1 MSAGRC
7 ATGRQGM
14 VAAAKAEASAA
25 GVAILRKG
33 GNAVD
38 AAVAAGFAIGV
49 LEPNASGLGGGGFLT
64 LRRADQGEA
73 VVIDFHSVAPA
84 RSTPGMFLE
93 AARGGPT
100 RPVTTL
106 GGLAAA
112 VPGET
117 AGLLL
122 ALERFGS
129 GRLSR
134 AEVMQPAIDWAE
146 RGIPVTPGLARI
158 IREEEARVRTTPAC
172 AALYLPGGAP
182 PAAGAALP
190 DPDLAATLRAIA
202 AGGPDVFYRGELAGR
217 IAAAAQA
224 AGGILDEA
232 DLAAYRPRLRTPV
245 TGTYRGWTVL
255 SAPPAS
261 SGGTHLVQLLNLLE
275 GFDLAGLGAGSAA
288 VLHLWA
294 EAHKLVFA
302 DRAAYL
308 ADPEFLEVPV
318 AGLAS
323 KAYARERAARIDPGR
338 AMPAAAPGDPF
349 RHRSGSTTHLS
360 VMDREGNL
368 AALTQTINDFFGCG
382 VAVPGTGI
390 VLNDDMDDFDPEP
403 GRPNSVAPG
412 KRPLSCM
419 TPTLVLDPGG
429 RPAMT
434 LGTPGGP
441 RIFGTVAQILSNLI
455 DHGMAVQEALD
466 APRMFQGAAGDLEL
480 EGRIPEPVR
489 DRLRRLG
496 HGLVVHGDWD
506 LFFGGAQAV
515 VADHARHLL
524 LGGADPR
531 RDGQALGY

>member
-1 MSAGRC
+1 
-7 ATGRQGM
+7 M

-25 GVAILRKG
+25 GVAILRRG

-49 LEPNASGLGGGGFLT
+49 LEPNASGLGGGGFMT
-64 LRRADQGEA
+64 LKRAGQSQA
-73 VVIDFHSVAPA
+73 VVIDFRGAAPGRA
-84 RSTPGMFLE
+84 TPTMFTE
-93 AARGGPT
+93 AAGGGPT
-100 RPVTTL
+100 RPWTSL
-106 GGLAAA
+106 GGLAVA
-112 VPGET
+112 VPGGV

-158 IREEEARVRTTPAC
+158 IGEEAARIRTTPAC

-190 DPDLAATLRAIA
+190 NRDLAATLGAIA

-217 IAAAAQA
+217 IAAAVQA
-224 AGGILDEA
+224 AGGLLTVE
-232 DLAAYRPRLRTPV
+232 DLAAYRPRLRAPLS
-245 TGTYRGWTVL
+245 GTYRGWTVL

-261 SGGTHLVQLLNLLE
+261 SGGVHLVQMLNLLE
-275 GFDLAGLGAGSAA
+275 GCDLAALGAGSAA
-288 VLHLWA
+288 ALHLWA
-294 EAHKLVFA
+294 EVHKLVFA

-308 ADPEFLEVPV
+308 ADPDFLEVPV
-318 AGLAS
+318 AGLTA
-323 KAYARERAARIDPGR
+323 KAYARERAALIDPGR
-338 AMPAAAPGDPF
+338 SQPAAAPGDPC

-368 AALTQTINDFFGCG
+368 VALTQTINDFFGCG

-390 VLNDDMDDFDPEP
+390 LLNDDMDDFDPEP
-403 GRPNSVAPG
+403 GRPNSVAAG

-419 TPTLVLDPGG
+419 TPTLVLDPEG

-441 RIFGTVAQILSNLI
+441 RIFGTVAQILVNLI
-455 DHGMAVQEALD
+455 DHGMTLDDAID
-466 APRMFQGAAGDLEL
+466 APRMFQGATGDLEL
-480 EGRIPEPVR
+480 EGRIPEAVR
-489 DRLRRLG
+489 AELRRLG
-496 HGLVVHGDWD
+496 HGIAVHEDRD
-506 LFFGGAQAV
+506 MYFGGAQAV
-515 VADHARHLL
+515 VLDATTGQLVGSADR
-524 LGGADPR
+524 R
-531 RDGQALGY
+531 RDGQAVGY